1 MILIDSFSI
10 SNNQVTRGIS
20 KIVFHLQVLVQA
32 PIIEIFL
39 HMFDDDVDIFV
50 MGVLGIWRLMGVH
63 VII

>member
-20 KIVFHLQVLVQA
+20 QIVFHLQVLVQA

-39 HMFDDDVDIFV
+39 HMFYYNVDIFV